1 MKMLQSL
8 GLLVLIAITFTACAA
23 RNDVLILDERLSSLE
38 SKLQRQQSALQN
50 IDRTTD
56 AKEIELRSQSAN
68 LRVEIDTLRQE
79 LQVLSGRIEEIE
91 FRINQQLQKAEQT
104 GPQISARVDQLQETV
119 RQTDNR
125 LDRIEQ
131 YLDMGSI
138 GSSPAAAAAG
148 AVAGAVA
155 GTAAS
160 PPDLTRADL
169 SEKELYNLSK
179 EAFDKGDLD
188 SARKGFEEFIR
199 RFPKSDN
206 ADNAQFWIGEIYYKE
221 KWYEKAIVEY
231 QKVIE
236 NYPQGNKIKAA
247 LLKQGYAFDNI
258 DDKHNAQLVLKELI
272 RKYPESQEAEIAKR
286 KLSQSQ

>member
-1 MKMLQSL
+1 MKILPSL
-8 GLLVLIAITFTACAA
+8 GLIAVILGIVTACAA
-23 RNDVLILDERLSSLE
+23 RNDVLILDERLASLE
-38 SKLQRQQSALQN
+38 SKIQRQQSQLQS

-91 FRINQQLQKAEQT
+91 FRVNQQQQRTEQMD
-104 GPQISARVDQLQETV
+104 PKLAAQIDQVQETA
-119 RQTDNR
+119 RQTENR
-125 LDRIEQ
+125 LAQIEQ
-131 YLDMGSI
+131 YLDLGGI
-138 GSSPAAAAAG
+138 GKTPASPTDAAAG
-148 AVAGAVA
+148 AVAAAAAVPA
-155 GTAAS
+155 
-160 PPDLTRADL
+160 LTSDEL
-169 SEKELYNLSK
+169 SEKQLYNLSK
-179 EAFDKGDLD
+179 QAFDQGDLE
-188 SARKGFEEFIR
+188 SARKGFEQFIR
-199 RFPKSDN
+199 RFGRSEN

-236 NYPQGNKIKAA
+236 KYPQGNKVKSA

-272 RKYPESQEAEIAKR
+272 RKYPDSKEAEIAKR
-286 KLSQSQ
+286 KLETSR